1 MLRRADPT
9 FLSLALIAETL
20 RYVVSAST
28 THVLARLFKRI
39 VPLEPL
45 TEAFFAG
52 AAANRT
58 FSTGGAP
65 GMVVRLLFLM
75 RQGVDA
81 GSVAVIYLIEDIA
94 GLFIGSLLFIIG
106 IVGIVNAHPS
116 NSFIINFTA
125 ALAVGSIL
133 CALGALYVYR
143 RRGWVEKS
151 VHALARAFNSI
162 MNWFLGRP
170 LYTTERVQQVLDEFY
185 AGMSQARRAPRI
197 VIAAFALNL
206 MRYLAG
212 AAALYFAFLALGWT
226 ISPGILILLYTSASV
241 LSTVSAVPGEL
252 AIMGGSWAI
261 LTLSFGL
268 PKDIAMM
275 ALLLSRTIAFWLPIP
290 VGYLA
295 FWNLRRQRYL

>member
-20 RYVVSAST
+20 RYIISAST

-170 LYTTERVQQVLDEFY
+170 LYTTERVQQVLEPAAYRSLTGSTLDP
-185 AGMSQARRAPRI
+185 ARCHIMLCGNPLMI
-197 VIAAFALNL
+197 ESTAAMLCQQGFCVHEPGQPGNIHFE
-206 MRYLAG
+206 RY
-212 AAALYFAFLALGWT
+212 W
-226 ISPGILILLYTSASV
+226 
-241 LSTVSAVPGEL
+241 
-252 AIMGGSWAI
+252 
-261 LTLSFGL
+261 
-268 PKDIAMM
+268 
-275 ALLLSRTIAFWLPIP
+275 
-290 VGYLA
+290 
-295 FWNLRRQRYL
+295 